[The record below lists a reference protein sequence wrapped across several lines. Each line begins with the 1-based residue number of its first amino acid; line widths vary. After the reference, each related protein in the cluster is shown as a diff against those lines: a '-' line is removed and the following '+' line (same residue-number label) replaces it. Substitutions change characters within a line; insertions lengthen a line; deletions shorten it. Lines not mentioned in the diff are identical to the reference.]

1 MCYLGVFETII
12 WLQFLSAL
20 YLYFKLQ
27 QMFWLQQSTQMV
39 GWEFARKHSENK
51 SVGGEKWKDKYHI
64 YLLTLIYLKHIEIS
78 S

>member
-1 MCYLGVFETII
+1 M
-12 WLQFLSAL
+12 L

-39 GWEFARKHSENK
+39 AWEFARKHSENK
-51 SVGGEKWKDKYHI
+51 SVGGEKWKYKYRI

>member
-1 MCYLGVFETII
+1 MFAGVFETII
-12 WLQFLSAL
+12 WLQFLSVL

-27 QMFWLQQSTQMV
+27 QMFWLQQSIRMV
-39 GWEFARKHSENK
+39 AWEFARKHSENK
-51 SVGGEKWKDKYHI
+51 SAGGEKWKHKYHI